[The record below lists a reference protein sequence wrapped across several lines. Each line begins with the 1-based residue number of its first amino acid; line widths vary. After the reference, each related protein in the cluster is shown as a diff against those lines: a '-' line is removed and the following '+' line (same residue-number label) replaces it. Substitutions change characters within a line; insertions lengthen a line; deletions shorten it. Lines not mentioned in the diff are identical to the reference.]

1 MATINKKSTTQLL
14 AEAIRFE
21 HWARF
26 HCMREIP
33 KTLNDT
39 LNDELNDTVNDEI
52 NNPASQK
59 TNDEPETE
67 SANTESADAESEN
80 ENIEAET
87 ALIQIPAV
95 LVELCNEEYPHL
107 SALLSRIQDSE
118 ISLESART
126 HIIGFLREHSEL
138 DKENFTEEAFAEEMQ
153 AISASKKFTRYLDVF
168 YTFVQEEADTE
179 EEMLTAKE
187 AEIGAEAMAKFME
200 EAPVPAFSTWTE
212 SFHQWA
218 EQRNFRLELE

>member
-1 MATINKKSTTQLL
+1 MATINKKSTTELL

-39 LNDELNDTVNDEI
+39 LNDELN
-52 NNPASQK
+52 NPASQK
-59 TNDEPETE
+59 TNDELETE
-67 SANTESADAESEN
+67 SANAENADAEN